1 MVLERRDSPLSA
13 DFLDTV
19 LSFLDRAITVTLFE
33 VAAMLHELGEE
44 HRAHAALAVATT

>member
-1 MVLERRDSPLSA
+1 MNDRVKLLIGLLS
-13 DFLDTV
+13 DDDEQDKE
-19 LSFLDRAITVTLFE
+19 SVTLFE